1 MQVTNKVFLTF
12 FLQKAILLDTDNFSI
27 SASSKNIGPLWSKI
41 FFSKFQ
47 YHQRLKFLYPILYV
61 IISFYVF

>member
-12 FLQKAILLDTDNFSI
+12 FLQKAILLDTDSFSI

-47 YHQRLKFLYPILYV
+47 YQQRLKFLYPILYV